1 MKKKTL
7 LDQLLAPQDQ
17 QRLLEKIKQIE
28 NRSSGEVRL
37 HITDKRVKDTM
48 KAARKTF
55 TDLEM
60 TRTRRRNGVLVFLS
74 LPSRTFA
81 IVGDEGIDRLTGP
94 QYWEN
99 LRDTMAERFSA
110 GSYADGLLDIFDQVE
125 AVLNQELHQVMDGQ
139 LRGIWLNGEHG
150 FPKKYFSQGDA
161 VEPPHQLL
169 FIINLYRICEPQ
181 RMQIAVCPDKVIRD
195 PCAFLIVSCDS

>member
-48 KAARKTF
+48 QAARKTF

-125 AVLNQELHQVMDGQ
+125 AVLVEHFPYEEGDVDELPDDISYEPRRSRT
-139 LRGIWLNGEHG
+139 LPWLIAAGIVAAGVLLYLVW
-150 FPKKYFSQGDA
+150 
-161 VEPPHQLL
+161 LL
-169 FIINLYRICEPQ
+169 F
-181 RMQIAVCPDKVIRD
+181 
-195 PCAFLIVSCDS
+195 FSGWS

>member
-7 LDQLLAPQDQ
+7 LDQLLAPEDQ
-17 QRLLEKIKQIE
+17 QRLLEKIRQIE

-37 HITDKRVKDTM
+37 HITDRRVKDTM
-48 KAARKTF
+48 QAARKTF
-55 TDLEM
+55 TALEM

-81 IVGDEGIDRLTGP
+81 IVGDEGIDKVTDP

-110 GSYADGLLDIFDQVE
+110 GSYADGLLDILDQVE
-125 AVLNQELHQVMDGQ
+125 AVLAEYFPYEEGDVDELSDDISYEPRRSRT
-139 LRGIWLNGEHG
+139 LPWLIASGIVAVGALLYLVWRL
-150 FPKKYFSQGDA
+150 FFSGW
-161 VEPPHQLL
+161 
-169 FIINLYRICEPQ
+169 
-181 RMQIAVCPDKVIRD
+181 
-195 PCAFLIVSCDS
+195 S

>member
-48 KAARKTF
+48 QAARKTF

-60 TRTRRRNGVLVFLS
+60 TRTRKRNGVLVFLS

-81 IVGDEGIDRLTGP
+81 IVGDEGIDRVTP
-94 QYWEN
+94 PEYWEN
-99 LRDTMAERFSA
+99 LRDAMAGRFSE
-110 GSYADGLLDIFDQVE
+110 GSYAEGLLEILNQVE
-125 AVLNQELHQVMDGQ
+125 AVLVEHFPYEEGDVDELSDEISYQPRVKRA
-139 LRGIWLNGEHG
+139 LPWLIAAGLAAAG
-150 FPKKYFSQGDA
+150 ALLYLVWRLFFSGW
-161 VEPPHQLL
+161 
-169 FIINLYRICEPQ
+169 
-181 RMQIAVCPDKVIRD
+181 
-195 PCAFLIVSCDS
+195 S